1 MRINIYEKNLSK
13 KIKKEMFLE
22 YDENGTGK
30 MEIEEIIIIFNINN
44 FYVS

>member
-13 KIKKEMFLE
+13 KIKKKMFLE